1 MRSLGTR
8 IIPAYAGSTL
18 NETGDALR
26 EMGSSPHTRGAPRRT
41 ACRTRCQWD
50 HPRIRGEHVAVWRDL
65 EVPLGIIPAYAG
77 STNRLEIAVNGWK
90 GSSPHTRGALSFSP
104 PRRARRRDHPRIRG
118 EHGDGPRRERRARGI
133 IPAYAGSTRWLKE
146 RGFDFTGSS
155 PHTRGALFK
164 RAGILIKVGDHPRIR
179 GEHPAPYEPLR
190 FVGGIIPAYAGSTL

>member
-1 MRSLGTR
+1 
-8 IIPAYAGSTL
+8 
-18 NETGDALR
+18 
-26 EMGSSPHTRGAPRRT
+26 MGSSPHTRGAPRRT

-118 EHGDGPRRERRARGI
+118 EHKGIACKVNSYTGIIPAYAGSTLYSLTGIQATLGSSPHTRGALRGRKTRIPTTWDHPRIRGEHRVSPVSPLSRRGI
-133 IPAYAGSTRWLKE
+133 IPAYAGST
-146 RGFDFTGSS
+146 GC
-155 PHTRGALFK
+155 
-164 RAGILIKVGDHPRIR
+164 PRYR
-179 GEHPAPYEPLR
+179 R
-190 FVGGIIPAYAGSTL
+190 